1 MKYKID
7 KTDLQVDN
15 KLHSEGSE
23 VELTKEQTKGIEDYL
38 IPTETNSHPE
48 PCPELVSGSATVS
61 GSPAVSGSKTNN
73 GKKIKTKGN
82 KK

>member
-1 MKYKID
+1 MKYKII
-7 KTDLQVDN
+7 KTDLLLDN
-15 KLHSEGSE
+15 KLHSEGSV

-38 IPTETNSHPE
+38 VPTETNSHPE

-61 GSPAVSGSKTNN
+61 GSSLKSETKNK
-73 GKKIKTKGN
+73 KKIKRS